1 MKSLNLRSSAL
12 SILTLV
18 ATSAATA
25 APSITFDSAA
35 MRSAQDLNAYTTYEV
50 KAPLIASAGAAT
62 AVAEHLFELSG
73 QASSVELKQSPSGR
87 FGYVDADDRSASFYY
102 SPATGDITFT
112 RGMQDYT
119 AEMNTPGLPERA
131 EAIEL
136 AKEYLADLGLL
147 PEHGAEMVV
156 NEVGSLNMSVVREDG
171 TTGDY
176 RKQVSVYFSRQ
187 INGVDVVGTGS
198 KMIVHLGTH
207 GELAGLIRRWSE
219 VEATPAAPAAFILS
233 SQVRGRMAAQLDKD
247 WREASEIVAETPRMV
262 IYDDGHGV
270 LEPAYVTDSKVY
282 HDTPNAPRME
292 DKSQGV
298 IPAIH
303 ATRAWYAQQEKAQA
317 EPQRVARAQTH

>member
-1 MKSLNLRSSAL
+1 MKSLNFRSTAL
-12 SILTLV
+12 SLLTLV

-25 APSITFDSAA
+25 APSITFDGAA
-35 MRSAQDLNAYTTYEV
+35 MHSAQDINSYTTYEV
-50 KAPLIASAGAAT
+50 KSPLIASAGAAT

-73 QASSVELKQSPSGR
+73 QATSVELKKSPKGR
-87 FGYVDADDRSASFYY
+87 FGYINQDDRSASFYY
-102 SPATGDITFT
+102 SPATGDITFS

-119 AEMNTPGLPERA
+119 GEMNTPGLPERA

-136 AKEYLADLGLL
+136 AKDYLANLGLL
-147 PEHGAEMVV
+147 PEHGSEMVV
-156 NEVGSLNMSVVREDG
+156 NEVGSLNMSVAREDG
-171 TTGDY
+171 TTSDY

-219 VEATPAAPAAFILS
+219 VEATQAAPAAFIPT
-233 SQVRGRMAAQLDKD
+233 SQVRARMAAQLDKD
-247 WREASEIVAETPRMV
+247 WREASEIVAEAPRMV

-282 HDTPNAPRME
+282 HDKPNAPRME
-292 DKSQGV
+292 DQSRS
-298 IPAIH
+298 AIS
-303 ATRAWYAQQEKAQA
+303 ALKVGRAWYAQQEKAQA
-317 EPQRVARAQTH
+317 QPQRAEQ